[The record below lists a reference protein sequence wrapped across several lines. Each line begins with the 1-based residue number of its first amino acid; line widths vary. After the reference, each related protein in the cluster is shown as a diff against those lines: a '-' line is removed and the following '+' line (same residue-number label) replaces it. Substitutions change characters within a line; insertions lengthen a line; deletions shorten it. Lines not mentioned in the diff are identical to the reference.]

1 MVGHIR
7 EVGPVPAC
15 YDRGVQ
21 ELRSSAIEDT
31 VETFDE
37 GLVELR

>member
-1 MVGHIR
+1 VKLA
-7 EVGPVPAC
+7 VPAC